1 MNAQVKWHKGLSFNG
16 TTDSG
21 FHVPLDS
28 AHDEEHKSAGP
39 LELVLLGMAGCT
51 AMDVISILEKKR
63 QTVSDFQVH
72 AHAARAT
79 EHPKVFTHIT
89 VEYIITGHNLELAAA
104 ERAVELSVTKYC
116 PAINML
122 KQVVDIQTKIT
133 LIEAE
138 K

>member
-1 MNAQVKWHKGLSFNG
+1 MNAHVKWHKALSFTG

-21 FHVPLDS
+21 FDIPLDS
-28 AHDEEHKSAGP
+28 VHDEGHTSAGP

-63 QTVSDFQVH
+63 QTVTDFQVQ
-72 AHAARAT
+72 AHADRAA

-89 VEYIITGHNLELAAA
+89 VEYIITGHNLQLDAAQ
-104 ERAVELSVTKYC
+104 RAVELSIAKYC

-122 KQVVDIQTKIT
+122 NKAADIQTKIT
-133 LIEAE
+133 LVEAN

>member
-1 MNAQVKWHKGLSFNG
+1 MNAHVKWHKGLSFIG

-21 FHVPLDS
+21 FRVPLDS
-28 AHDEEHKSAGP
+28 SHQDHKGASP

-63 QTVSDFQVH
+63 QTVTNFEIRTH
-72 AHAARAT
+72 AVRAP

-89 VEYIITGHNLELAAA
+89 VEYIITGHNLERAAA
-104 ERAVELSVTKYC
+104 ERAVELSITKYC

-122 KQVVDIQTKIT
+122 NKAAEIQTKIT
-133 LIEAE
+133 LIEAS

>member
-1 MNAQVKWHKGLSFNG
+1 MDAQVKWRKEMSFDG

-28 AHDEEHKSAGP
+28 VHDAEHKNAGP

-51 AMDVISILEKKR
+51 AMDVISILQKKR
-63 QTVSDFQVH
+63 QTVTDFEVR
-72 AHAARAT
+72 AHAERAA
-79 EHPKVFTHIT
+79 EHPKVFTFVT

-104 ERAVELSVTKYC
+104 ERAVELSTTKYC

-122 KQVVDIQTKIT
+122 NKAADIQTKIT
-133 LIEAE
+133 LIEANP
-138 K
+138 